1 MFVTMYKTDNTQIEI
16 QNRAAIETRESQLWW
31 LAVIVIVFLA
41 VALLAIDASNTPGKW
56 WVSPQLEI
64 ALNLKIV
71 RISLVI
77 ATLLICAYFRDS
89 ARYLRRKNN
98 ELISDLAE
106 HSKQLEKKNYE
117 VSRLKELSD
126 QLIELTDVRA
136 ALDMIL
142 GIAVEFVGADT
153 ASIMIVEKESDTLR
167 IVASRGLSPDIVES
181 TRIKVG
187 EAIAGRVAEEGK
199 AVILNTDELKGDLAK
214 RVLRGNSI
222 LSSVV
227 VPIQVGDD
235 VRGVVSTAKRRG
247 GVCFNDEDLEVLTT
261 LATQASLII
270 QKTDLLDNLKNQV
283 EILAATVEELRQA
296 QAELMQSE
304 KLASIGQ
311 LAGGVAHEINNPL
324 QVILGRVELLL
335 SRKDDEQDIRD
346 LNSIL
351 EHGTRV
357 SDIVSNLL
365 SFSRQSSNSEYRN
378 LDLNEVVNKTL
389 NLLEPQMIPDD
400 VVLVRQLQSE
410 TLPVH
415 GNGSQLQQVFTNIA
429 FNAYQA
435 MCKQGGGKL
444 TVKSRL
450 ASDVVEV
457 EFTDTGPGIPQE
469 HLDHLF
475 EPFYTTKPEGEGTG
489 LGLSIAYGIV
499 HSHGGRIEVSNASEN
514 GASFTV
520 YLPLKQSLDNSNSDL
535 MEESAA

>member
-1 MFVTMYKTDNTQIEI
+1 MDKIDSATIEM
-16 QNRAAIETRESQLWW
+16 QCRKAIETRESQLWW
-31 LAVIVIVFLA
+31 LAVMIIVFLA
-41 VALLAIDASNTPGKW
+41 MALLAIDASNAPDKW

-71 RISLVI
+71 RICLVI

-89 ARYLRRKNN
+89 ARRLRKKNN
-98 ELISDLAE
+98 ELISDLAD

-126 QLIELTDVRA
+126 QLIEMTDVRT
-136 ALDMIL
+136 ALDLIL

-153 ASIMIVEKESDTLR
+153 ASIMLVEKESDTLK
-167 IVASRGLSPDIVES
+167 IVTSRGLSPEIVES

-199 AVILNTDELKGDLAK
+199 AVILNTDELRGDLAK
-214 RVLRGNSI
+214 RVLRGNTI

-227 VPIQVGDD
+227 VPILVSDT

-247 GVCFNDEDLEVLTT
+247 GVCFNDEDLGVLST

-270 QKTDLLDNLKNQV
+270 QKTDLLDDLRNQV
-283 EILAATVEELRQA
+283 EMLAATIKELKLA

-324 QVILGRVELLL
+324 QVILGRVEMLLL
-335 SRKDDEQDIRD
+335 RKDDEQDIRD

-351 EHGTRV
+351 EHSTRV
-357 SDIVSNLL
+357 SEIVSNLL
-365 SFSRQSSNSEYRN
+365 SFSRQSSNTEYRV

-400 VVLVRQLQSE
+400 VVLVRQLQNDV
-410 TLPVH
+410 LPVH

-435 MCKQGGGKL
+435 MCKLGGGTL

-450 ASDVVEV
+450 ELDIIEV
-457 EFTDTGPGIPQE
+457 EFADTGPGIAQE

-499 HSHGGRIEVSNASEN
+499 HSHGGRIEVSNASQS

-520 YLPLKQSLDNSNSDL
+520 YLPLKQSLENSDQNF